1 MLEIRSN
8 LPKGEAKVGLSKAKG
23 AILRIR
29 IAAPDDVFPDTKT
42 APTSN
47 LARPPSLLSMS
58 EGNNPQVDPAS
69 LPPTPLHS
77 TALHLA
83 SLSLL
88 TYHLRYHH
96 SLSTAYP
103 AYTASVRLLQAWAT
117 LRGYA
122 ASLGFTS
129 DWWAWCVARS
139 LNAGGKVVGGDTASL
154 AAGGEGWAGWRK
166 TIEWLSMANWTE
178 GIWFKSADEKVR
190 FASLPWQQP
199 SYSAHSCLPH
209 YTVLEGRVQAGFLR
223 QAALRRSKRDGES
236 CSRNRALDPRN
247 GPCKSTISLSHLVV
261 CSLSN

>member
-1 MLEIRSN
+1 MSHTQALLQPKDFLAPRWSAKSTHYLVILAQHLPASLGPVSLSYARLAQGYVLEIRSA
-8 LPKGEAKVGLSKAKG
+8 LPKGETKIGLCKAKG
-23 AILRIR
+23 AVIRIR
-29 IAAPDDVFPDTKT
+29 IAAPDNVFPDSKT

-47 LARPPSLLSMS
+47 LARPPSLSSAL
-58 EGNNPQVDPAS
+58 EGNNPQVDPSS

-88 TYHLRYHH
+88 TSHLRYHH

-103 AYTASVRLLQAWAT
+103 AYTSSVRLLQTWAT
-117 LRGYA
+117 RRGYA

-166 TIEWLSMANWTE
+166 AIEWLSMANWTE
-178 GIWFKSADEKVR
+178 GIWFKSSDEKVR
-190 FASLPWQQP
+190 RLSHDL
-199 SYSAHSCLPH
+199 HSSTH
-209 YTVLEGRVQAGFLR
+209 
-223 QAALRRSKRDGES
+223 ALNDILKRD
-236 CSRNRALDPRN
+236 L
-247 GPCKSTISLSHLVV
+247 
-261 CSLSN
+261 